1 MVWLTGLPAA
11 GKTTLATRLEQTL
24 QAAGHHVIRLD
35 GDILRRGLCADLGFS
50 PDDRRENIRRAAE
63 VARLV
68 ADLGQICIAALISPL
83 IADRHRA
90 RAIIGEIRFI
100 EVYLATPVQV
110 FRERDFKG
118 NYAKADRGE
127 IAEFTG
133 VSAPYEV
140 PVRPDVVV
148 NPHCESVDLTVGRV
162 LRFFATGKKPA
173 PTVAQIHDQKEPLD

>member
-24 QAAGHHVIRLD
+24 HEVGRNVVRLD
-35 GDILRRGLCADLGFS
+35 GDILRRGLCSDLGFS
-50 PDDRRENIRRAAE
+50 PADRRENIRRTAE

-68 ADLGQICIAALISPL
+68 ADLGQICVAALISPL

-90 RAIIGEIRFI
+90 RAIIGEGRFI

-110 FRERDFKG
+110 CRDRDFKG

-127 IAEFTG
+127 ITEFTG
-133 VSAPYEV
+133 VSAPYEI

-148 NPHCESVDLTVGRV
+148 NPQYESVDLAAGRV
-162 LRFFATGKKPA
+162 LQFFAARINEFGPR
-173 PTVAQIHDQKEPLD
+173 